1 MALKFIDEIDN
12 ISLSKEEETRF
23 SVFYDKI
30 KDNIQTT
37 RIERGYEA
45 LKGTREIKH
54 TWSARLPCA
63 LITMMMCTMVTGW
76 LTFVITIAST
86 IYIGICY

>member
-30 KDNIQTT
+30 KDDIHTT
-37 RIERGYEA
+37 RIERGYDE
-45 LKGTREIKH
+45 LKGGREIKH
-54 TWSARLPCA
+54 TRSAGLPCA

-86 IYIGICY
+86 TYIGICY